1 MDIKQLVWST
11 SAVSISCAG
20 AAGGSAGISD
30 AGRSSGLQDRGAYP
44 GTPTHDFKLLNL
56 FYFQK
61 LHLE

>member
-1 MDIKQLVWST
+1 MDIKQLAWST
-11 SAVSISCAG
+11 SAAGISCAG

-30 AGRSSGLQDRGAYP
+30 AGRSSGLQDRGAYL
-44 GTPTHDFKLLNL
+44 GTPTHDSKFLNL